1 MSTRSPSPR
10 VVGGLLAL
18 ALTASATST
27 SAAQQSPLRPGQS
40 PGPRFVMSA
49 LQGVGDGPRLGFQ
62 VANAVRERIASDYDM
77 RALWVVPESTIT
89 EYLIKAGYPAE
100 HWLSTPERRQLVSD
114 FRAEEVLNG
123 VVRKTPTGYRVQA
136 AWSLSARDDMVQP
149 LPAVEAAKIS
159 DVAKLVAREF
169 QAARKQVESVQRC
182 MSLAR
187 ARNYTGALAEA
198 RRAIDAYPQSVL
210 GRVCIANVYDQQKLG
225 PDSMLRISGEILAI
239 HPENARALAFAA
251 DAYQAKG
258 LIDDQFRTL
267 MRLVAAEPSNRRAR
281 LALVNVLA
289 SLKEW
294 DTAGPLIDS
303 TVLQFPEDVEA
314 VMIQW
319 RVQLA
324 QRYWRRALETGRRL
338 ISLDTSLAT
347 HDFYVRMIGAA
358 EGAQDLPVALDLA
371 TEGVGRFP
379 TDDELVVLRVQYLRR
394 NGQLRQALAVVNS
407 LIARNPR
414 APNAWVQKALVEAE
428 LGLGPDTLLA
438 TLRRGLEN
446 GEVRAN
452 VAQYARSLGQAASKD
467 TVAANRLTSPR
478 TAIRYFRLADSAQAT
493 DTTALLL
500 GNADVALARNLAT
513 EPPAARRCELAKEI
527 TDVAAD
533 AQIVLPR
540 AGRGFADTVAILLR
554 LADQLGTYGAQ
565 LTKATCQRKD

>member
-27 SAAQQSPLRPGQS
+27 SAAQQSPLRPGQN
-40 PGPRFVMSA
+40 PGPRFVMSS

-62 VANAVRERIASDYDM
+62 VANAVRERIASDFDM

-89 EYLIKAGYPAE
+89 EYLIKAGYPADQP
-100 HWLSTPERRQLVSD
+100 LSKSDTRQLASL

-123 VVRKTPTGYRVQA
+123 VVRKTPTGYHVQA
-136 AWSLSARDDMVQP
+136 AWSLSAGDDMVQP

-159 DVAKLVAREF
+159 DVAKLVAQEF

-182 MSLAR
+182 VSLAR
-187 ARNYTGALAEA
+187 ARNYAGALAEA
-198 RRAIDAYPQSVL
+198 RKAIDAYPQSVL
-210 GRVCIANVYDQQKLG
+210 GRVCIANVYDRQKLG
-225 PDSMLRISGEILAI
+225 PDSMLRISEEILAI

-258 LIDDQFRTL
+258 LINDQFRML
-267 MRLVAAEPSNRRAR
+267 MRLIAAEPSNRHAR
-281 LALVNVLA
+281 IALANVLA

-303 TVLQFPEDVEA
+303 TVQMFPEDVEA
-314 VMIQW
+314 VTAQW
-319 RVQLA
+319 HIQLA
-324 QRYWRRALETGRRL
+324 TRQWRRALETGRRL
-338 ISLDTSLAT
+338 VSLDTSLAT
-347 HDFYVRMIGAA
+347 RDFYVRMIGAA
-358 EGAQDLPVALDLA
+358 EGAGDVRVALDLA

-394 NGQLRQALAVVNS
+394 NGQTPQAHAVIDSYV
-407 LIARNPR
+407 ARTPR
-414 APNAWVQKALVEAE
+414 APNAWIQKARVEAE
-428 LGLGPDTLLA
+428 LGLGPDTVLA
-438 TLRRGLEN
+438 TLGRGLQN
-446 GEVRAN
+446 GEDRAS
-452 VAQYARSLGQAASKD
+452 VAQYARSLGQAALKD
-467 TVAANRLTSPR
+467 TVGGKRLASPR
-478 TAIRYFRLADSAQAT
+478 TAIRYFRLADSVQAT

-513 EPPAARRCELAKEI
+513 EPQAAKRCELAKEL
-527 TDVAAD
+527 TDAVAD

-540 AGRGFADTVAILLR
+540 AGRGFPDTVAILLR
-554 LADQLGTYGAQ
+554 LADQLGAYGAQ
-565 LTKATCQRKD
+565 LAKATCRHKD

>member
-1 MSTRSPSPR
+1 
-10 VVGGLLAL
+10 
-18 ALTASATST
+18 
-27 SAAQQSPLRPGQS
+27 
-40 PGPRFVMSA
+40 MSA

-62 VANAVRERIASDYDM
+62 VANAVRERIASDFDM

-89 EYLIKAGYPAE
+89 EYLVQAGYPAE
-100 HWLSTPERRQLVSD
+100 QPLSNAETRQLASS

-182 MSLAR
+182 VSLAR

-198 RRAIDAYPQSVL
+198 RKAIEAYPQSVL

-225 PDSMLRISGEILAI
+225 PDSMLRISEEILGI

-258 LIDDQFRTL
+258 LIQDQMRMLF
-267 MRLVAAEPSNRRAR
+267 RLVAAEPSNRRAR

-303 TVLQFPEDVEA
+303 TVLLLPEDVEA

-319 RVQLA
+319 RIQLA

-338 ISLDTSLAT
+338 VSLDTSLAT

-358 EGAQDLPVALDLA
+358 EGAQDLPLALDLA
-371 TEGVGRFP
+371 TEGVGHFP
-379 TDDELVVLRVQYLRR
+379 MDDELVVLRVQYLRR

-414 APNAWVQKALVEAE
+414 APNAWVQKARVEAE
-428 LGLGPDTLLA
+428 LGLGPDTVLA
-438 TLRRGLEN
+438 TLGRGLEN
-446 GEVRAN
+446 GEARAS
-452 VAQYARSLGQAASKD
+452 VALYARSLGQAASKD

-500 GNADVALARNLAT
+500 GTADVVLARNLAS
-513 EPPAARRCELAKEI
+513 EIPAAKRCEMAKELA
-527 TDVAAD
+527 DAAAD

-540 AGRGFADTVAILLR
+540 AGHGFPDSVASLLR
-554 LADQLGTYGAQ
+554 VADQLGTYGAQ
-565 LTKATCQRKD
+565 LAKALCPRKD

>member
-18 ALTASATST
+18 ALIASAISTST
-27 SAAQQSPLRPGQS
+27 AQQSPLRPGQS

-62 VANAVRERIASDYDM
+62 VANAVRERIASDFEM

-89 EYLIKAGYPAE
+89 EYLVRAGYPAE
-100 HWLSTPERRQLVSD
+100 QWLSKTETHQLASD

-123 VVRKTPTGYRVQA
+123 IVRKTPTGYRVQA

-182 MSLAR
+182 MTLAR
-187 ARNYTGALAEA
+187 ARNYTAALAEA
-198 RRAIDAYPQSVL
+198 RRAIEAYPQSVL
-210 GRVCIANVYDQQKLG
+210 GRVCIANVFDQQKLG
-225 PDSMLRISGEILAI
+225 PDSMLRISEEILGI

-258 LIDDQFRTL
+258 LIMDQLRML
-267 MRLVAAEPSNRRAR
+267 MRLVAADPSNRRAR
-281 LALVNVLA
+281 LAAVNALA
-289 SLKEW
+289 SLKAW

-314 VMIQW
+314 TMVQW
-319 RVQLA
+319 RIQLA
-324 QRYWRRALETGRRL
+324 QRYWRRALESGRRL
-338 ISLDTSLAT
+338 VSLDTSLAT

-358 EGAQDLPVALDLA
+358 EGAQDLPLALDLA
-371 TEGVGRFP
+371 TEAVGRFP
-379 TDDELVVLRVQYLRR
+379 MDDELVVLRVQYLRR
-394 NGQLRQALAVVNS
+394 NGQLRQALAVVNT

-414 APNAWVQKALVEAE
+414 APNAWVQKARVEAE
-428 LGLGPDTLLA
+428 LGIGPDTLLA
-438 TLRRGLEN
+438 TLWLGLEN
-446 GEVRAN
+446 GEVRTS

-500 GNADVALARNLAT
+500 GNADVVLARKLASEIPT
-513 EPPAARRCELAKEI
+513 AKRCEMAKELA
-527 TDVAAD
+527 DAAAD

-540 AGRGFADTVAILLR
+540 AGPGFPDTVANLLR
-554 LADQLGTYGAQ
+554 MADQLGTYGAQ
-565 LTKATCQRKD
+565 LTKSLCARRD

>member
-18 ALTASATST
+18 ALMAGATST
-27 SAAQQSPLRPGQS
+27 STAQQSPLRPGQS
-40 PGPRFVMSA
+40 PGPRLLMSA

-100 HWLSTPERRQLVSD
+100 QPLSNSDTRQLAAA

-123 VVRKTPTGYRVQA
+123 IVRKTPTGYQVQA

-149 LPAVEAAKIS
+149 LPAVEATKIS

-182 MSLAR
+182 VNLAR
-187 ARNYTGALAEA
+187 ARNYAGALTEA
-198 RRAIDAYPQSVL
+198 HKAIEAYPQSVL

-225 PDSMLRISGEILAI
+225 PDSMLRISSEILGI

-251 DAYQAKG
+251 DAYKAKG
-258 LIDDQFRTL
+258 LPDDQIRML
-267 MRLVAAEPSNRRAR
+267 ARLVVAERSNRRAR
-281 LALVNVLA
+281 LALVNALA
-289 SLKEW
+289 SRGAW
-294 DTAGPLIDS
+294 GTAGPLIDS
-303 TVLQFPEDVEA
+303 TVLMFPEDAEVA
-314 VMIQW
+314 MIHW
-319 RVQLA
+319 RIELA
-324 QRYWRRALETGRRL
+324 QKHWRQALEAGRRL
-338 ISLDTSLAT
+338 VSLDTSLAT
-347 HDFYVRMIGAA
+347 HDFYIRMIGAA
-358 EGAQDLPVALDLA
+358 EGAQDLPLALDLA
-371 TEGVGRFP
+371 TEAVGRFP

-414 APNAWVQKALVEAE
+414 APNAWVQKALVEAD

-438 TLRRGLEN
+438 TLTRGLEN
-446 GEVRAN
+446 GEVRTS
-452 VAQYARSLGQAASKD
+452 VAQYAGSLGQAASKD
-467 TVAANRLTSPR
+467 TVAANRLSSPR
-478 TAIRYFRLADSAQAT
+478 TAIRFFRLADSAQAT

-500 GNADVALARNLAT
+500 GNADVTLARNLAT
-513 EPPAARRCELAKEI
+513 EPPAARRCELAKEL
-527 TDVAAD
+527 TDVTAD

-540 AGRGFADTVAILLR
+540 AGRGFGDTVATLLR

-565 LTKATCQRKD
+565 LMKATCQRKD

>member
-1 MSTRSPSPR
+1 
-10 VVGGLLAL
+10 
-18 ALTASATST
+18 
-27 SAAQQSPLRPGQS
+27 
-40 PGPRFVMSA
+40 MSA

-62 VANAVRERIASDYDM
+62 VANAVRERIASDFDM

-100 HWLSTPERRQLVSD
+100 QWLSNAESHQLASD
-114 FRAEEVLNG
+114 FRAEEALNG

-136 AWSLSARDDMVQP
+136 SWSLSARDDMVQP

-159 DVAKLVAREF
+159 DVAKLVTREF

-182 MSLAR
+182 VNLAR

-198 RRAIDAYPQSVL
+198 RKAIDAYPQSVL

-225 PDSMLRISGEILAI
+225 PDSMLRISEEILRI
-239 HPENARALAFAA
+239 DPENARALAFAA

-258 LIDDQFRTL
+258 LIQDQ
-267 MRLVAAEPSNRRAR
+267 MRMLFGLVAAEPSNRRAR

-289 SLKEW
+289 SLKAW

-303 TVLQFPEDVEA
+303 TVLLLPEDVEA

-324 QRYWRRALETGRRL
+324 QRHWGRALETGRRL

-358 EGAQDLPVALDLA
+358 EGAQDLPLALDLA

-407 LIARNPR
+407 LITRNPR
-414 APNAWVQKALVEAE
+414 APNAWVQKARVEAE
-428 LGLGPDTLLA
+428 LGLGADTLLA
-438 TLRRGLEN
+438 TLGRGLDN
-446 GEVRAN
+446 GEDRAS
-452 VAQYARSLGQAASKD
+452 VALYARSLGQAASKD
-467 TVAANRLTSPR
+467 MGAFNKLTSAR
-478 TAIRYFRLADSAQAT
+478 TATRYFKLADSAQAT
-493 DTTALLL
+493 DTTALFL
-500 GNADVALARNLAT
+500 GNADVVLAIKLASEVPT
-513 EPPAARRCELAKEI
+513 TKRCEQAKEL
-527 TDVAAD
+527 TDAVVD

-540 AGRGFADTVAILLR
+540 AGRTFPESVANLLR
-554 LADQLGTYGAQ
+554 VANQLGPYGAQ
-565 LTKATCQRKD
+565 LTKALCSRRN

>member
-10 VVGGLLAL
+10 AVGGLLAL
-18 ALTASATST
+18 ALIASVTST

-62 VANAVRERIASDYDM
+62 VANAVRERIASDFDM

-89 EYLIKAGYPAE
+89 EYLIQAGYPAE
-100 HWLSTPERRQLVSD
+100 QSLSNAETRQLATS

-123 VVRKTPTGYRVQA
+123 IVQKTPTGYRVQA

-182 MSLAR
+182 VNLTR
-187 ARNYTGALAEA
+187 ARNYAGALAEA
-198 RRAIDAYPQSVL
+198 RKAIDAYPQSVL

-225 PDSMLRISGEILAI
+225 PDSMLRISNEILAI
-239 HPENARALAFAA
+239 HPENVRALAFAA

-258 LIDDQFRTL
+258 LIQDQMRTL
-267 MRLVAAEPSNRRAR
+267 FRLVAAEPSNRRAR

-289 SLKEW
+289 SLNEW
-294 DTAGPLIDS
+294 EKAGPLIDS
-303 TVLQFPEDVEA
+303 TVLLLPEDVEA

-319 RVQLA
+319 RVELA
-324 QRYWRRALETGRRL
+324 QKSWRRALETGRRL
-338 ISLDTSLAT
+338 VSLDTSLAT
-347 HDFYVRMIGAA
+347 HDFYLRMIGAA
-358 EGAQDLPVALDLA
+358 EGAKDLPLALDLA

-394 NGQLRQALAVVNS
+394 NGQLRQAT
-407 LIARNPR
+407 
-414 APNAWVQKALVEAE
+414 
-428 LGLGPDTLLA
+428 LG
-438 TLRRGLEN
+438 RGLEN
-446 GEVRAN
+446 GEDRAS
-452 VAQYARSLGQAASKD
+452 VALYARSLGQAASKD
-467 TVAANRLTSPR
+467 TGAFNKLTSAR
-478 TAIRYFRLADSAQAT
+478 TATRYFKLADSAQAT
-493 DTTALLL
+493 DTTALFL
-500 GNADVALARNLAT
+500 GNADVVLAIKLASEVPT
-513 EPPAARRCELAKEI
+513 TKRCEQAKEL
-527 TDVAAD
+527 TDAVVD

-540 AGRGFADTVAILLR
+540 AGRTFPESVANLLR
-554 LADQLGTYGAQ
+554 VANQLGPYGAQ
-565 LTKATCQRKD
+565 LTKALCSRRN

>member
-10 VVGGLLAL
+10 AVGGLLAL
-18 ALTASATST
+18 ALIASVTST
-27 SAAQQSPLRPGQS
+27 TTAQQSPLRPGQS

-62 VANAVRERIASDYDM
+62 VANAVRERIASDFDM

-89 EYLIKAGYPAE
+89 EYLIQAGYPAE
-100 HWLSTPERRQLVSD
+100 QSLSNAETRQLASS

-123 VVRKTPTGYRVQA
+123 IVQKTPTGYRVQA

-159 DVAKLVAREF
+159 DVAKLVTREF

-182 MSLAR
+182 VNLAR
-187 ARNYTGALAEA
+187 ARNYAGALAEA
-198 RRAIDAYPQSVL
+198 HKAIDAYPQSVL

-225 PDSMLRISGEILAI
+225 PDSMLRISEEILRI

-258 LIDDQFRTL
+258 LIQDQ
-267 MRLVAAEPSNRRAR
+267 MRMLFGLVGAEPSNRRAR

-289 SLKEW
+289 SLKAW

-303 TVLQFPEDVEA
+303 TVLLLPEDVEA

-324 QRYWRRALETGRRL
+324 QRHWRRALETGRRL

-358 EGAQDLPVALDLA
+358 EGAQDLPLALDLA

-394 NGQLRQALAVVNS
+394 NGQLRPALAVVKS

-414 APNAWVQKALVEAE
+414 APNAWVQKARVEAD
-428 LGLGPDTLLA
+428 LGLEADTLLA
-438 TLRRGLEN
+438 TLGRGLEN
-446 GEVRAN
+446 GEDRTS
-452 VAQYARSLGQAASKD
+452 VAQYARSLGQVASKD

-493 DTTALLL
+493 DTTALLW
-500 GNADVALARNLAT
+500 GNADVVLARNLAS
-513 EPPAARRCELAKEI
+513 EIPATKRCEMAKEL
-527 TDVAAD
+527 TDAVAD

-540 AGRGFADTVAILLR
+540 AGRGFPDTVANLLR
-554 LADQLGTYGAQ
+554 LADQLGAYGAQ
-565 LTKATCQRKD
+565 VTKALCVRRD

>member
-10 VVGGLLAL
+10 VTGGLLAL
-18 ALTASATST
+18 VLLASATST
-27 SAAQQSPLRPGQS
+27 STAQQSPLRPGQS

-62 VANAVRERIASDYDM
+62 VANAVRERIASDFDM
-77 RALWVVPESTIT
+77 RVLWVVPESTVT
-89 EYLIKAGYPAE
+89 EYLVQAGYPAE
-100 HWLSTPERRQLVSD
+100 QPLSNAETRQLASS

-182 MSLAR
+182 VSLAR

-198 RRAIDAYPQSVL
+198 RKAIEAYPQSVL

-225 PDSMLRISGEILAI
+225 PDSMLRISDEILGI

-258 LIDDQFRTL
+258 LIQDQMRMLF
-267 MRLVAAEPSNRRAR
+267 RLVAAEPSNRRAR

-303 TVLQFPEDVEA
+303 TVLLLPEDVEA

-319 RVQLA
+319 RIQLA

-338 ISLDTSLAT
+338 VSLDTSLAT

-358 EGAQDLPVALDLA
+358 EGAQDLPLALDLA
-371 TEGVGRFP
+371 TEGVGHFP
-379 TDDELVVLRVQYLRR
+379 MDDELVVLRVQYLRR

-414 APNAWVQKALVEAE
+414 APNAWVQKARVEAE

-438 TLRRGLEN
+438 TLGRGLEN
-446 GEVRAN
+446 GEARAS
-452 VAQYARSLGQAASKD
+452 VALYARYLGQAASKD
-467 TVAANRLTSPR
+467 TAAPNKLPSAR
-478 TAIRYFRLADSAQAT
+478 AAVRYFKLADSAQAS
-493 DTTALLL
+493 DTTAALL
-500 GNADVALARNLAT
+500 GSAYVILARNLAA
-513 EPPAARRCELAKEI
+513 EPAAAKNCDLAREL
-527 TDVAAD
+527 TAAVTE
-533 AQIVLPR
+533 AQVVLPR
-540 AGRGFADTVAILLR
+540 AGGSFGDIPILFQVAT
-554 LADQLGTYGAQ
+554 QLGAYGDR
-565 LTKATCQRKD
+565 LTKAMCQRKD

>member
-10 VVGGLLAL
+10 VTGGLLAL
-18 ALTASATST
+18 VLLASATST
-27 SAAQQSPLRPGQS
+27 STAQQSPLRPGQS

-62 VANAVRERIASDYDM
+62 VANAVRERIASDFDM

-89 EYLIKAGYPAE
+89 EYLVQAGYPAE
-100 HWLSTPERRQLVSD
+100 QPLSNAETRQLASS

-182 MSLAR
+182 VSLAR

-198 RRAIDAYPQSVL
+198 RKAIEAYPQSVL

-225 PDSMLRISGEILAI
+225 PDSMLRISEDILGI

-258 LIDDQFRTL
+258 LIQDQMRMLF
-267 MRLVAAEPSNRRAR
+267 RLVAAEPSNRRAR

-303 TVLQFPEDVEA
+303 TVLMFSEDVEA
-314 VMIQW
+314 VTTQW
-319 RVQLA
+319 RIQLA

-338 ISLDTSLAT
+338 VSLDTSLAT

-358 EGAQDLPVALDLA
+358 EGAQDLPLALDLA
-371 TEGVGRFP
+371 TEGVGHFP
-379 TDDELVVLRVQYLRR
+379 MDDELVVLRVQYLRR

-414 APNAWVQKALVEAE
+414 APNAWIQKARVEAE
-428 LGLGPDTLLA
+428 LGLGPDTVLA
-438 TLRRGLEN
+438 TLGRGLEN
-446 GEVRAN
+446 GEARAS
-452 VAQYARSLGQAASKD
+452 VALYSRYLGQTTSKD
-467 TVAANRLTSPR
+467 TAGPNKLPAAR
-478 TAIRYFRLADSAQAT
+478 AAVRYFKLADLAQAS
-493 DTTALLL
+493 DTTAALL
-500 GNADVALARNLAT
+500 GSAYVILARNLAA
-513 EPPAARRCELAKEI
+513 EPAAAKNCDLAREL
-527 TDVAAD
+527 TAAVTE
-533 AQIVLPR
+533 AQVVLPR
-540 AGRGFADTVAILLR
+540 AGRSFGDIPILFQVAT
-554 LADQLGTYGAQ
+554 QLGTYGDR
-565 LTKATCQRKD
+565 LTKAMCQRKD